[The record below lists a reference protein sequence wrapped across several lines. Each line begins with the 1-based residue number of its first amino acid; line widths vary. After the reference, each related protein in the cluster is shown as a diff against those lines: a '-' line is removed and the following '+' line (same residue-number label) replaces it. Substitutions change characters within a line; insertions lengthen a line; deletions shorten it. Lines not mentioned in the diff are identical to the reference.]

1 MCMQDVFGATSDPSY
16 GENMTEG
23 QLQAVLKIKNNLKEL
38 HAHALDNDL
47 GMLGYLIEM
56 ALLEAAGQVKE

>member
-1 MCMQDVFGATSDPSY
+1 MCMQDVFSATSALSY
-16 GENMTEG
+16 GANLSDE
-23 QLQAVLKIKNNLKEL
+23 QSQAVLKIKSELKDI
-38 HAHALDNDL
+38 HALALDSDL

>member
-1 MCMQDVFGATSDPSY
+1 MCMQNAFGATSALSY
-16 GENMTEG
+16 GANLSDEQSQVVM
-23 QLQAVLKIKNNLKEL
+23 KIKGELKDL
-38 HAHALDNDL
+38 HALALDNEL